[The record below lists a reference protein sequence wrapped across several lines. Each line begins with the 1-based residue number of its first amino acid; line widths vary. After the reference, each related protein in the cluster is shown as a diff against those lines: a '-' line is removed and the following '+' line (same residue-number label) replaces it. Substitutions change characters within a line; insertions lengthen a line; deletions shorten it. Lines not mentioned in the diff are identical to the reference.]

1 MSVIP
6 SLASIIAASSAI
18 KALIGPSPVRFYPQG
33 AAPQGVTAPYVTQR
47 AIDVVP
53 ENTLSETPKIDASRV
68 QLSCWSDN
76 TGTGAT
82 GVQTLA
88 KALRDAIEPYHD
100 ILQIR
105 DMGRDFETQRW
116 RIDLDVSVWHHR
128 EAPDEDSSSSSSS
141 GP

>member
-1 MSVIP
+1 MSILP
-6 SLASIIAASSAI
+6 SLASIVAGSAAVKAI
-18 KALIGPSPVRFYPQG
+18 IGTNPVRFYPLG
-33 AAPQGVTAPYVTQR
+33 AAPQNVVAPYVTQR

-53 ENTLSETPKIDASRV
+53 ENTLSELPAIDGTRV

-76 TGTGAT
+76 AGAGVT

-88 KALRDAIEPYHD
+88 LALRDAIEPHHH

-116 RIDLDVSVWHHR
+116 RIDLDVSVWHYR
-128 EAPDEDSSSSSSS
+128 EAPDESSS